1 MQLSGGYAMKFLF
14 SDMQVITILLIILV
28 VLLLPFLF
36 KRILILFHYL
46 KPYRQD
52 MWMEQWMRHL
62 ELPPAVSNSESI
74 MRELAGKQ
82 ILRKRARSNVIRD
95 VQMRVYLNLQTV
107 RRQLTR
113 TPARTISMIPA
124 SLWIF
129 DNYNL
134 LYREIKKFQGAGN
147 LHDLSRLPVL
157 ETGYRKGCPR
167 LYIIAREIIAA
178 ANNHPQESTIIS
190 LINAY
195 QMEKQLNSLEL
206 WSLGPVLRLCLLE
219 KIVDEAII
227 LMQGIQFKI
236 QADHAA
242 DRVAAAINSN
252 VRDITE
258 LLRKEVDRN
267 KYENEKFITHFFFRL
282 RNVPV
287 DETEVVRWLSRM
299 NGLEMNA
306 YLLLIDEMIMKER
319 QNEAV
324 AESSISSL
332 IISLKEIGELNWDET
347 FKKVSKV
354 EAVLDLDPARIY
366 AAMDSVTR
374 GRYRLEVKRLAAK
387 YKMQETEVAAKAVE
401 LASLSPADSALQMP
415 SHIGTYL
422 VGDGCALLIAVLQNR
437 RSVRAFHPIHRRN
450 RLRGIIYLAGIF
462 GITAGML
469 ILIYA
474 VAAPSLIHRP
484 VPAAILLIQFLLLG
498 IGFSILVIHT
508 VFTRLV
514 HPVPQLSMDFSEGIP
529 DNYRTFVVMPV
540 ILGSASNARTYA
552 CRLEKFY
559 LANKQDNLYFA
570 ILGDL
575 ADASDKVMPEDAA
588 VLEAAAEAIQK
599 LNDKYPGAAVRFS
612 LLLRERLWNENEK
625 CWMCWERKRGKLEE
639 FNALLCGEEG
649 IGFEIRIGSPEL
661 FSSFRFVITLDAD
674 TDLIRESAGQLVG
687 LMAHPLN
694 QAVIDDKSN
703 RIISGYAIA
712 QPEICARVND
722 SGASF
727 FTRLSTGETG
737 IDRYATVISDIYQDT
752 FGEGIF
758 VGKGIYDF
766 RVMHRLLRGTISSNT
781 ILSHDLLESSLTRC
795 AFASGIR
802 ALDTTPPNFAAFARR
817 DHRWIRG
824 DWQLL
829 PWIFHRSQINWL
841 SRWKMIDN
849 LRRSLTSTASVIAI
863 LINAIFF
870 PEHIWLWVPFVLSC
884 DVSRIVI
891 FLYET
896 VKQKFLHSSAHIA
909 WRVFYEQCMTM
920 LLQFVFSL
928 ILMPYNA
935 FLSLDAIFR
944 TLFRIFFSHRNLL
957 EWQSSEAVEKNLPN
971 TPGSYIRMMLP
982 AELPAFILAAAVFLL
997 VESPFAVL
1005 LYALAAA
1012 WMISPVVA
1020 WLTSRTPAASP
1031 SRKFKSDETLELRLL
1046 ARKTWRFFEDFA
1058 TAENNWLCPD
1068 NLQQFPGPRL
1078 SDKSS
1083 PTNIGMQLLATLSAC
1098 DLGFISL
1105 RALVNNCEGVML
1117 TMRRM
1122 PKWNGHLYNWYNVQT
1137 LELLMPQYVST
1148 VDSGNFLAHLITL
1161 KNGLLDI
1168 AERPVFPSEMLDG
1181 LKDTLAAAG
1190 LSRDSLK
1197 GSFSTQK
1204 DRDTLLDFL
1213 RTAAA
1218 QPQLESYWQQRI
1230 GQAANELETEMLDLA
1245 GTDGLDPDLSLMDLA
1260 AAGQSAAAL
1269 LLNSIRSIGME
1280 IDTIVSQA
1288 DFKKLYDYSHN
1299 LFHIGY
1305 NVTNQKT
1312 DSGLY
1317 DLLAS
1322 EARVTSFLAI
1332 AKGDI
1337 TQKNWFALGRP
1348 LTLVKGVPSLVSWS
1362 GTMFEYLMPNLI
1374 LKMPRGTI
1382 LNRSCTAAVKCQIM
1396 HGKRQKIP
1404 WGISESQY
1412 FTFDTDSNYQY
1423 TAFGMQY
1430 LRLQSSMK
1438 PARVVAPYAT
1448 VLALNIAPEEAMKNL
1463 RQLDKAGAGGTYGL
1477 FESLDY
1483 GKPDAG
1489 RLKQFSLVQSFM
1501 AHHQGMILASINNS
1515 LHENILQHRFHDEA
1529 MINATAILL
1538 EETYSS
1544 VLISLARR
1552 GYSINIEMEDYE
1564 EEQFESRYCNTINPQ
1579 APIAH
1584 VLSNNHYMLML
1595 TSCGQGFSRCDDI
1608 MINTWRPETTDV
1620 SYGNFIYIRSLASDQ
1635 IWSSTYC
1642 PTFTRPDEYQAI
1654 FSADK
1659 VEYKRRDG
1667 LISTSTAVVLSPIE
1681 NYEIRRVTLTNH
1693 SDQDTEI
1700 ELTSYLEVVDDFHL
1714 AEAMHPA
1721 FNKLFLELE
1730 YVPDRNMLIAGRR
1743 KRSEYDTYGKI
1754 MHMVWSESR
1763 FTRSVEYETDRRS
1776 FIGRDGSKSMPQA
1789 LKTHLPMSSR
1799 AGFSFDPIMSLR
1811 CIVTVPAN
1819 RSVAVSF
1826 ITGYSSSRSEVL
1838 KFSQELR
1845 KTLWS
1850 EDIFR
1855 QASTSSRL
1863 EMKYLNINSQQLNA
1877 IQSLVGPLFYPTR
1890 AYRDQ
1895 QDKIIRNVRGQSS
1908 LWRFGI
1914 SGDYPVIL
1922 LRVKD
1927 TDDLPVIRDVLL
1939 AYEFLHLQ
1947 TVHVDLIIVNEED
1960 AGYSQA
1966 LQQAIME
1973 LTGTLKIFSSI
1984 RQKPSLFILRRFM
1997 ISDEESDLISTVAR
2011 IVIRKQTGI
2020 YISRSEINAVNK
2032 DQSLQ
2037 SILLP
2042 SGDSVLPGSYV
2053 DTAFIPPVP
2062 LEYFNGLGGFAADG
2076 REYEM
2081 WLGRGRK
2088 TPAPWIN
2095 VIANESF
2102 GFHVSETGSGY
2113 TWAVNSRENKL
2124 TNWSNDPTLDRA
2136 SEAVYIKDHENG
2148 AVTSPA
2154 SLRPGR
2160 GQGYQV
2166 RHGFGYSVFSHA
2178 ELEIEQS
2185 MTLFAA
2191 VDDPVKIWL
2200 INIRD
2205 HSGHNRNLSVT
2216 LYAEWVLG
2224 NLREQ
2229 TEPYIVTQYDTLTGI
2244 FSAKNVFADRE
2255 QQHPAFL
2262 FSSEPVTSYTGDRRG
2277 FLGVGRSICYP
2288 SGLAE
2293 KQLSGE
2299 TGAGFDPCG
2308 VIQMEF
2314 ALASGAS
2321 KTIVLGLGQVGS
2333 IDQADAL
2340 AQKYRSLQT
2349 ARNELD
2355 RVHDYWNRTLTRV
2368 HIKTPDR
2375 AMDILHNGW
2384 LVYQIISC
2392 RLHARSAFYQCG
2404 GAFGFRDQLQDALSL
2419 LDVDSGFAQ
2428 RQILLCCAHQFVE
2441 GDVQHWWQPDT
2452 GIGVRT
2458 RISDDL
2464 LWLPCVLSAYVEHTG
2479 KSDILLEKVT
2489 YIQGNVLEPGQ
2500 SEKMFLPHQSDIT
2513 ENVYQ
2518 HCLRAIERS
2527 GQFGVNGLPLMGA
2540 GDWNDGMN
2548 RVGIEGKGESVWL
2561 GWFYYYVV
2569 KKFSFVC
2576 LQMNDQNSFDKLI
2589 SLAETVRLQL
2599 EKTAWDGRWYL
2610 RGFFDNGSPL
2620 GSRSNEECQIDSI
2633 SQSWS
2638 VLSGGGD
2645 PNRTAMALDSAKH
2658 YLVHQNE
2665 GVIQLLTPPFNKS
2678 MPDPG
2683 YIKGYFP
2690 GIRENGGQY
2699 THAAIWLAM
2708 ANAKAGRGGDAF
2720 ELLKMLNPILS
2731 TSTVKD
2737 IARYEKEP
2745 YVMSADVYM
2754 GDPYTGKAG
2763 WSWYTGSAGWMY
2775 QGLLHSF
2782 LGINRRGERLHIE
2795 PALPAMYDSWQ
2806 IDYYYGA
2813 ALYRVRFVNDSGH
2826 GTRISAITV
2835 DGVPA
2840 AGSSFLMHDDLSVH
2854 EVVVTLSQDG

>member
-1 MQLSGGYAMKFLF
+1 MKHLF
-14 SDMQVITILLIILV
+14 PDIQVLTILLIILV
-28 VLLLPFLF
+28 VLLLPFIY
-36 KRILILFHYL
+36 KRIMMLFHYL
-46 KPYRQD
+46 KPYRHD
-52 MWMEQWMRHL
+52 MRMEQWLRHL
-62 ELPPAVSNSESI
+62 EAPPVGSNSESI

-82 ILRKRARSNVIRD
+82 VLRKRARSNVIRD
-95 VQMRVYLNLQTV
+95 AQMRVYLNLQSV

-147 LHDLSRLPVL
+147 LHELLRLPVL
-157 ETGYRKGCPR
+157 ETGDKKGCPR
-167 LYIIAREIIAA
+167 IYLIAREIIAA
-178 ANNHPQESTIIS
+178 ANNHPQEATIIN

-195 QMEKQLNSLEL
+195 QMEKQLNSREL
-206 WSLGPVLRLCLLE
+206 WSMGSVMSLCLLE
-219 KIVDEAII
+219 KIVDEAVF
-227 LMQGIQFKI
+227 LIQDIQIKM
-236 QADHAA
+236 QADQAA
-242 DRVAAAINSN
+242 DRIAAAMHSD

-258 LLRKEVDRN
+258 LLKKEIDRN
-267 KYENEKFITHFFFRL
+267 KFKDEKFITHFFFRL
-282 RNVPV
+282 RNIPV
-287 DETEVVRWLSRM
+287 DDTEVVRWFSRM
-299 NGLEMNA
+299 NGLEMDA
-306 YLLLIDEMIMKER
+306 YHLLIDEMITKER
-319 QNEAV
+319 QYEAV
-324 AESSISSL
+324 EESRISSL

-354 EAVLDLDPARIY
+354 EAELELDPARIY
-366 AAMDSVTR
+366 SAMDSVTR
-374 GRYRLEVKRLAAK
+374 GRYRHEVERLAEK
-387 YKMQETEVAAKAVE
+387 YKLQETEVAARAVE
-401 LASLSPADSALQMP
+401 LASTSPADSVLEMP
-415 SHIGTYL
+415 DHIGTYL
-422 VGDGCALLIAVLQNR
+422 VGSGCSLLKALLENR
-437 RSVRAFHPIHRRN
+437 PLIRPFHPRNKRN
-450 RLRGIIYLAGIF
+450 RLRGTIYLVGIF
-462 GITAGML
+462 GITAAML
-469 ILIYA
+469 IMIYI
-474 VAAPSLIHRP
+474 VAGTVLIHRP
-484 VPAAILLIQFLLLG
+484 VPAAILFIQFLLLAV
-498 IGFSILVIHT
+498 GFSILVVHT
-508 VFTRLV
+508 AFTRMV
-514 HPVPQLSMDFSEGIP
+514 HPEPQLSMDFSEGIP
-529 DNYRTFVVMPV
+529 DDFRTFVVMPV
-540 ILGSASNARTYA
+540 IIGSASKAQTYA
-552 CRLEKFY
+552 SRLEKYY

-575 ADASDKVMPEDAA
+575 KDAQDKVLPEDSA
-588 VLEAAAEAIQK
+588 VLDAAAEAIQK
-599 LNDKYPGAAVRFS
+599 LNEKYPGSSVRFS
-612 LLLRERLWNENEK
+612 LFLRERLWNEYEK

-639 FNALLCGEEG
+639 FNALLSGEEG
-649 IGFEIRIGSPEL
+649 LGFEIRVGSPEL

-687 LMAHPLN
+687 IMAHPLN

-727 FTRLSTGETG
+727 FTRLSAGESG

-766 RVMHRLLRGTISSNT
+766 RVMHRLLRGAISSNT
-781 ILSHDLLESSLTRC
+781 VLSHDLLESSLTRC

-863 LINAIFF
+863 IVNVIFF
-870 PEHIWLWVPFVLSC
+870 PQYVWLWVPFVLLG
-884 DVSRIVI
+884 DAWRFIF
-891 FLYET
+891 FLYGIG
-896 VKQKFLHSSAHIA
+896 KQKFLNSSVHIA
-909 WRVFYEQCMTM
+909 WKILYEQFMTM
-920 LLQFVFSL
+920 FLQTVFSL
-928 ILMPYNA
+928 ILLPFNA
-935 FLSLDAIFR
+935 SLSLDAIFR
-944 TLFRIFFSHRNLL
+944 TLFRVFFSHRNLL
-957 EWQSSEAVEKNLPN
+957 EWQSSETDEKNLPD
-971 TPGSYIRMMLP
+971 TLGSYIWMMFP
-982 AELPAFILAAAVFLL
+982 AEFPAFILAAVTFLL
-997 VESPFAVL
+997 VDSPFAVL
-1005 LYALAAA
+1005 LYALACA
-1012 WMISPVVA
+1012 WMLSPFVA
-1020 WLTSRTPAASP
+1020 WITSRTRTIST
-1031 SRKFKSDETLELRLL
+1031 SRKFKPEDTLELRLL

-1068 NLQQFPGPRL
+1068 NLQQFPGPKL
-1078 SDKSS
+1078 SDKTS
-1083 PTNIGMQLLATLSAC
+1083 PTNIGMQLLAALSAC

-1105 RALVNNCEGVML
+1105 RALVSQCEAVML
-1117 TMRRM
+1117 TLRRM
-1122 PKWNGHLYNWYNVQT
+1122 QKWNGHLFNWYNVKT

-1161 KNGLLDI
+1161 KNGLLDL
-1168 AERPVFPSEMLDG
+1168 AERSLFPDEMLLG
-1181 LKDTLAAAG
+1181 LGDTLAAAG
-1190 LSRDSLK
+1190 VSRESLK
-1197 GSFSTQK
+1197 GSFSSQK
-1204 DRDTLLDFL
+1204 DRETLLDFL
-1213 RTAAA
+1213 RTTAAE
-1218 QPQLESYWQQRI
+1218 QQLDSYWQQRI
-1230 GQAANELETEMLDLA
+1230 AQAANSLETEMHELA
-1245 GTDGLDPDLSLMDLA
+1245 GPDGLIPDLSLNDLA
-1260 AAGQSAAAL
+1260 ESGQAAAVMI
-1269 LLNSIRSIGME
+1269 LNSIRSISME
-1280 IDTIVSQA
+1280 IDTVVGHA
-1288 DFKKLYDYSHN
+1288 DFEKLYDGRHN
-1299 LFHIGY
+1299 LFYIGY
-1305 NVTNQKT
+1305 SVSNQRA

-1348 LTLVKGVPSLVSWS
+1348 LTLVKGVPALVSWS
-1362 GTMFEYLMPNLI
+1362 GTMFEYLMPNI
-1374 LKMPRGTI
+1374 IMKMPRGTI

-1423 TAFGMQY
+1423 SAFGMQY

-1448 VLALNIAPEEAMKNL
+1448 VLALDIAPEAAVKNL
-1463 RQLDKAGAGGTYGL
+1463 RQLVKVGAGGTYGL
-1477 FESLDY
+1477 FESLDFN
-1483 GKPDAG
+1483 KPDAG
-1489 RLKQFSLVQSFM
+1489 RLKQYSLVQSFM

-1515 LHENILQHRFHDEA
+1515 LHENILQERFHDEA
-1529 MINATAILL
+1529 MINAASILL
-1538 EETYSS
+1538 EETRSA

-1552 GYSINIEMEDYE
+1552 GYSINIELEDFE
-1564 EEQFESRYCNTINPQ
+1564 DEQFESRYCNTVNSQTPV
-1579 APIAH
+1579 AH
-1584 VLSNNHYMLML
+1584 VLSNNHYLLML

-1608 MINTWRPETTDV
+1608 MINTWRPETTSL
-1620 SYGNFIYIRSLASDQ
+1620 SYGNFVYIRNLASDQ
-1635 IWSSTYC
+1635 IWSNTYC
-1642 PTFTRPDEYQAI
+1642 PTFAKPDEYSAI

-1667 LISTSTAVVLSPIE
+1667 LISTNTAVVLSPFE

-1693 SDQDTEI
+1693 SDLDAEI
-1700 ELTSYLEVVDDFHL
+1700 ELTSYIEVVDDFYL

-1730 YVPDRNMLIAGRR
+1730 YVSERNMLIAGRR
-1743 KRSEYDTYGKI
+1743 KRSEDDTFGKI
-1754 MHMVWSESR
+1754 MHMVWSESKFVR
-1763 FTRSVEYETDRRS
+1763 TVEYETDRRS
-1776 FIGRDGSKSMPQA
+1776 FIGRDGTKAMPQV
-1789 LKTHLPMSSR
+1789 LKTHLPLSGR
-1799 AGFSFDPIMSLR
+1799 AGFSLDPIMSLR
-1811 CIVTVPAN
+1811 CIVSVPAN

-1826 ITGYSSSRSEVL
+1826 ITGYCTTRAEVHKL
-1838 KFSQELR
+1838 SYELR

-1855 QASTSSRL
+1855 QALTSSRL

-1927 TDDLPVIRDVLL
+1927 KGDLPVIRDALL

-1947 TVHVDLIIVNEED
+1947 TVHVDLVIVNEED
-1960 AGYSQA
+1960 QDYSQS

-1973 LTGTLKIFSSI
+1973 LTGTTKVYNSTK
-1984 RQKPSLFILRRFM
+1984 QKPSLFILRRFL
-1997 ISDEESDLISTVAR
+1997 ISDEESDLLSTVAR
-2011 IVIRKQTGI
+2011 IVIRRQTGI
-2020 YISRSEINAVNK
+2020 YIPRTEISAVNK
-2032 DQSLQ
+2032 DLSLQ
-2037 SILLP
+2037 SIPLP
-2042 SGDSVLPGSYV
+2042 AGDSILPGSNV
-2053 DTAFIPPVP
+2053 DTSFIPPVP

-2081 WLGRGRK
+2081 WLGTGRK

-2095 VIANESF
+2095 VIAGESF
-2102 GFHVSETGSGY
+2102 GFHVSETGAGY

-2124 TNWSNDPTLDRA
+2124 TSWSNDPTLDPA

-2205 HSGHNRNLSVT
+2205 HSGRNRELSVT

-2229 TEPYIVTQYDTLTGI
+2229 TAPYIVTQYDALTGM
-2244 FSAKNVFADRE
+2244 FSAKNVYAECE

-2262 FSSEPVTSYTGDRRG
+2262 FSSETITSYTGDRKG

-2293 KQLSGE
+2293 EQLSGE
-2299 TGAGFDPCG
+2299 TGACFDPCG
-2308 VIQMEF
+2308 AIQMEF
-2314 ALASGAS
+2314 SLAAGAS
-2321 KTIVLGLGQVGS
+2321 KTIVLGLGQADN
-2333 IDQADAL
+2333 IDKANAL
-2340 AQKYRSLQT
+2340 VQKYRSLQT
-2349 ARNELD
+2349 ARNELE
-2355 RVHDYWNRTLTRV
+2355 RVHDYWNSILTRV

-2419 LDVDSGFAQ
+2419 LDVDPGFAQ
-2428 RQILLCCAHQFVE
+2428 RQIILCCAHQFVE

-2479 KSDILLEKVT
+2479 KPDILLEKIT
-2489 YIQGNVLEPGQ
+2489 YIQGEILAAGQ
-2500 SEKMFLPHQSDIT
+2500 PEKMFLPHQSDKS

-2569 KKFSFVC
+2569 KKFSAVC
-2576 LQMNDQNSFDKLI
+2576 LLMNDQDSFDRLI
-2589 SLAETVRLQL
+2589 SLAESVRLQI

-2633 SQSWS
+2633 SQSWA

-2645 PNRTAMALDSAKH
+2645 TNRTAMALDSAKH
-2658 YLVHQNE
+2658 YLVHQGE

-2683 YIKGYFP
+2683 YIKGYYP

-2699 THAAIWLAM
+2699 THAALWLAM
-2708 ANAKAGRGGDAF
+2708 ANAKAGRGADAF
-2720 ELLKMLNPILS
+2720 ELLKMLNPILI

-2754 GDPYTGKAG
+2754 GDPYTGKSG

-2795 PALPAMYDSWQ
+2795 PAFPAVYNSWQ
-2806 IDYYYGA
+2806 IEYYYGA

-2826 GTRISAITV
+2826 GTRVAAITV
-2835 DGVPA
+2835 DGVSA
-2840 AGSSFLMHDDLSVH
+2840 DGGSFLMHDDMSVH
-2854 EVVVTLSQDG
+2854 EVVVTLSPDT